1 MASAAKGKRNSSV
14 SLDVRASFGK
24 KRRRR
29 YSGSESED
37 SRGPFSAALGKIK
50 LTDPPMSKIY
60 NSSFKNNKPAELFR
74 KDLISAM
81 KLPDSDQLSPEDYWL
96 ISDSWKQEWEKGVQV
111 PVNPDNLAETSVRV
125 LRKKE
130 KKNSF
135 KLPKKYIRCSHDQF
149 FSNDLHVLTNVATQ
163 AEKVCRYDLDDLD
176 VQWLKRLNEELDDLG
191 QPLIEEVTVEYIIE
205 DLETQC
211 FENLEEAIKSEEGL
225 GIEYDE
231 DVICDVCR
239 SPDSEEGNEM
249 VFCDFCNIC
258 VHQACYGITNIP
270 EGSWVCRTCVLGV
283 RPACILCPNRGGAMK
298 TTRSGRK
305 WAHVSCALWIPEV
318 SIGNVD
324 KMEPIT
330 KISEISPSRWSLL
343 CSLCRER
350 VGACI
355 QCSVKTCK
363 TAYHVTCAF
372 ENNLDMKAIME
383 DEKDDDGVKLRS
395 YCQKH
400 SQKKEANHS
409 SDSEVEKE
417 SPRKKKMRK
426 IRPKKEYEMSS
437 EDRANAREKKI
448 VQMSSEFYNYVNTK
462 ETADLLQVDPTVVD
476 FVYQYWK
483 LKRKAQFDKPLLTPK
498 EEETDILGRQQ
509 EDSLYTRMKMFVHL
523 RQDLERV
530 RNLCYMVSR
539 REKLFR
545 SWLKLREEIFQTQ
558 ARTLANK
565 SLKLTSQD
573 IGAVMIANKGSSVY
587 DKMYS
592 MDKEPVPC
600 TLAVLA
606 RLKPEEYTYI
616 EKPVKKK
623 KLRPST
629 QRLPNP
635 YAKQYINGTY
645 ARSKRRLSA
654 VVCRNKGLEK
664 SSEPVF
670 CDSKNQDDI
679 KMELIDRYQPVHS
692 RELSETVDVKVI
704 STDTSISTNNSL
716 SMSLSS
722 VGIEGSDEKASTLEI
737 SKNELDGDLG
747 ENYSKMEYGGEAEVK
762 KHKEIVSESVE
773 KVINW
778 ESNSEPIMEYNEKEL
793 VDEDKVQACKM
804 EIVEETKVKLSE
816 QELTIE
822 TEVEANK
829 NDLANEVEMKVN
841 EQELVSEAE
850 VEASK
855 TELDIEDEV
864 NVSREKFIGEIEVKD
879 SDKELVADARVKVNK
894 KELGS
899 EDEVEVI
906 NKESCDEIDIKVSV
920 NNSVTMPEEKISTK
934 ESSCDSIV
942 KTPVEE
948 LGGGDIEPC
957 LKEVESETSLL
968 DISENTREPE
978 KGLPINKS
986 SSESN
991 TLKLNLVEKLTDL
1004 LPVIEDS
1011 RSNNENVI
1019 DIKNTYSLE
1028 LLKEVDVTL
1037 ERTDQLSKLSTPK
1050 LKVPEK
1056 SPLAATNLQKSSS
1069 LLKTPKKED
1078 RSLLRTRSSLD
1089 HSPDKDRLREESA
1102 KICESI
1108 FATTATS
1115 RGSLSG
1121 YRIPKKV
1128 KSENNILENTRG
1140 NSPVSPLS
1148 EVSSPKKDTFSTGDN
1163 YQKFRTSRNWSN
1175 SRDLISHSTLLNGE
1189 NQGQSKR
1196 LVIKLRKDPNFP
1208 DSPRWKR
1215 DPTFGE
1221 GTDAFKVVQNDWQSP
1236 PKRTDRH
1243 LRSDRR
1249 SVLSN
1254 PTWLAKEDCGS
1265 KENGANSRYSMRFRT
1280 TQNMSKPD
1288 TGVS

>member
-1 MASAAKGKRNSSV
+1 MYEPPLG
-14 SLDVRASFGK
+14 
-24 KRRRR
+24 RR
-29 YSGSESED
+29 GEE
-37 SRGPFSAALGKIK
+37 GIVVVKVKI
-50 LTDPPMSKIY
+50 
-60 NSSFKNNKPAELFR
+60 AELFR

-111 PVNPDNLAETSVRV
+111 PVNPNNLAETSVRV

-130 KKNSF
+130 KKNVF

-149 FSNDLHVLTNVATQ
+149 FSNDLHVLTNIATQ

-283 RPACILCPNRGGAMK
+283 RPSCILCPNKGGAMK

-372 ENNLDMKAIME
+372 KNNLDMKAIME

-400 SQKKEANHS
+400 SQKKETNHHS

-417 SPRKKKMRK
+417 SPRKKKNEK
-426 IRPKKEYEMSS
+426 NQKSKKEYEMSS

-448 VQMSSEFYNYVNTK
+448 AQMSSEFYNYVNTK
-462 ETADLLQVDPTVVD
+462 ETAELLQVDPTVVD

-498 EEETDILGRQQ
+498 EEESDVLGRQQ
-509 EDSLYTRMKMFVHL
+509 EDNLYTRMKMFVHL

-558 ARTLANK
+558 ARTLANR

-587 DKMYS
+587 DRMYS

-600 TLAVLA
+600 TMAVLA
-606 RLKPEEYTYI
+606 KLKPDKYTYV

-645 ARSKRRLSA
+645 ARSKRRLSS
-654 VVCRNKGLEK
+654 VVRKSKGLEK
-664 SSEPVF
+664 SSEPVY
-670 CDSKNQDDI
+670 CDSKNQDGI
-679 KMELIDRYQPVHS
+679 KMESIDRYQQVHS
-692 RELSETVDVKVI
+692 KELSEITDGKTM

-716 SMSLSS
+716 STSMFS
-722 VGIEGSDEKASTLEI
+722 VSIEGSDEKACALEI
-737 SKNELDGDLG
+737 SKKEFDSDLG
-747 ENYSKMEYGGEAEVK
+747 ENESKKEFGGETDVK
-762 KHKEIVSESVE
+762 KYKNKMAVE
-773 KVINW
+773 FVENVINW
-778 ESNSEPIMEYNEKEL
+778 ESNNEPVTEVNKKEL
-793 VDEDKVQACKM
+793 IDEEDMQSCEI

-816 QELTIE
+816 QELTSKTDI
-822 TEVEANK
+822 EANK
-829 NDLANEVEMKVN
+829 SDLANEVEMKVN
-841 EQELVSEAE
+841 EQELVSKPE
-850 VEASK
+850 VETSK
-855 TELDIEDEV
+855 TKLDTEDGV
-864 NVSREKFIGEIEVKD
+864 NISKENFIGETKVED
-879 SDKELVADARVKVNK
+879 SDKELVGDVGVKVSK
-894 KELGS
+894 KELCS
-899 EDEVEVI
+899 NDEKKTINNEPCNETEV
-906 NKESCDEIDIKVSV
+906 KVSV
-920 NNSVTMPEEKISTK
+920 NESVVMPVERFSTK
-934 ESSCDSIV
+934 ELRCESVVNTS
-942 KTPVEE
+942 VEE
-948 LGGGDIEPC
+948 LDDGSSEHC
-957 LKEVESETSLL
+957 LKEIESETSLL
-968 DISENTREPE
+968 DASEDTRKSE
-978 KGLPINKS
+978 KGLTNNKS

-991 TLKLNLVEKLTDL
+991 TLKLNHVEKLNDL
-1004 LPVIEDS
+1004 LPVIDNS
-1011 RSNNENVI
+1011 RSNNQNVI

-1028 LLKEVDVTL
+1028 LLKEVDVAL
-1037 ERTDQLSKLSTPK
+1037 ERTDQLLKLSTPK

-1056 SPLAATNLQKSSS
+1056 SPLAATNLQKSS
-1069 LLKTPKKED
+1069 LVKTSKKED
-1078 RSLLRTRSSLD
+1078 GSLLRTRSNLD
-1089 HSPDKDRLREESA
+1089 HSPDKDKLREESA

-1148 EVSSPKKDTFSTGDN
+1148 EVSSPKKDTFSTGDS
-1163 YQKFRTSRNWSN
+1163 YQKFRSSRNWSN
-1175 SRDLISHSTLLNGE
+1175 NKDLISHSTLLNGG

-1215 DPTFGE
+1215 DPSFGE
-1221 GTDAFKVVQNDWQSP
+1221 GTDAFKVVQNDWQSL

-1249 SVLSN
+1249 SLLSN
-1254 PTWLAKEDCGS
+1254 PTWFAKDDCVS

-1280 TQNMSKPD
+1280 PQNMSKPD